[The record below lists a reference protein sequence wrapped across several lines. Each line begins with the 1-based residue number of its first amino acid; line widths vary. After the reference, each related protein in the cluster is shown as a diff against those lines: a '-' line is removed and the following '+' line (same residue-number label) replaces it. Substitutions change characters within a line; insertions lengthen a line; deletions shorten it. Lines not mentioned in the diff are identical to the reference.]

1 MLNLKEIAHMLEG
14 LDFQRMN
21 DNMEQMNSN
30 LVRVV
35 ELLEQAVTEL
45 KRDKIAEFLDSDEQ
59 S

>member
-1 MLNLKEIAHMLEG
+1 MLEG